1 MPTIKEIAELANV
14 SSSTVSR
21 ILNGDESIQV
31 SLETRKRVL
40 AVAEKLNYIVKSNKN
55 TNNTIGTIAIT
66 NWYTKEITLADLFM
80 RSILWGL
87 ESTLKTAG
95 YKIIRSDFNDSLPDE
110 NTIDGIIAVG
120 EYHGK
125 NMQQLR
131 NLNKPLVIINQDTL
145 YEDISCVTIDFK
157 YSVTKIIEYFEQ
169 EGHEKIGMIEGKNKY
184 SLKNHIMDPRAKT
197 FRDEMKKRGKLNED
211 YIFLGD
217 FSIDS
222 GYQQMI
228 QAIDTLKE
236 DLPTAFF
243 INSDTMAIGA
253 LRALN
258 ERQIPCPEQV
268 RIIGFGNVEVGNYM
282 TPKLSTVELNAS
294 QMGTY
299 GAILIQSIMNGQ
311 QNTPVNIITGTKLL
325 IKET

>member
-1 MPTIKEIAELANV
+1 
-14 SSSTVSR
+14 
-21 ILNGDESIQV
+21 
-31 SLETRKRVL
+31 
-40 AVAEKLNYIVKSNKN
+40 
-55 TNNTIGTIAIT
+55 
-66 NWYTKEITLADLFM
+66 M

-95 YKIIRSDFNDSLPDE
+95 YKIIRSDFNDSLPDK

-125 NMQQLR
+125 NLQQLR

>member
-40 AVAEKLNYIVKSNKN
+40 SVAEKLNYIVKSNKN
-55 TNNTIGTIAIT
+55 TNNAIGTIAIT

-131 NLNKPLVIINQDTL
+131 KDR
-145 YEDISCVTIDFK
+145 K
-157 YSVTKIIEYFEQ
+157 SV
-169 EGHEKIGMIEGKNKY
+169 
-184 SLKNHIMDPRAKT
+184 
-197 FRDEMKKRGKLNED
+197 
-211 YIFLGD
+211 
-217 FSIDS
+217 
-222 GYQQMI
+222 
-228 QAIDTLKE
+228 
-236 DLPTAFF
+236 
-243 INSDTMAIGA
+243 
-253 LRALN
+253 
-258 ERQIPCPEQV
+258 V
-268 RIIGFGNVEVGNYM
+268 
-282 TPKLSTVELNAS
+282 
-294 QMGTY
+294 
-299 GAILIQSIMNGQ
+299 
-311 QNTPVNIITGTKLL
+311 
-325 IKET
+325 

>member
-40 AVAEKLNYIVKSNKN
+40 SVAEKLNYIVKSNKN
-55 TNNTIGTIAIT
+55 TNNAIGTIAIT

-95 YKIIRSDFNDSLPDE
+95 YKIIRSDFNDSLPDK

-125 NMQQLR
+125 NLQQLR

-184 SLKNHIMDPRAKT
+184 SLENHKIHVMDTFDYFRYAKKKGLQYDVIVLDPPSFARNGKKVFTVAKN
-197 FRDEMKKRGKLNED
+197 
-211 YIFLGD
+211 YGD
-217 FSIDS
+217 LITDS
-222 GYQQMI
+222 LPILADKGMI
-228 QAIDTLKE
+228 VA
-236 DLPTAFF
+236 
-243 INSDTMAIGA
+243 
-253 LRALN
+253 
-258 ERQIPCPEQV
+258 
-268 RIIGFGNVEVGNYM
+268 
-282 TPKLSTVELNAS
+282 STNAS
-294 QMGTY
+294 NVTVAKFKNMIEKSFQAAHVQY
-299 GAILIQSIMNGQ
+299 RLVERYQLPADFVANEKYEESNYLKVFIYQ
-311 QNTPVNIITGTKLL
+311 KL
-325 IKET
+325 

>member
-40 AVAEKLNYIVKSNKN
+40 SVAEKLNYIVKSNKN
-55 TNNTIGTIAIT
+55 TNNAIGTIAIT

-95 YKIIRSDFNDSLPDE
+95 YKIIRSDFNDSLPDK

-125 NMQQLR
+125 NLQQLR

-184 SLKNHIMDPRAKT
+184 S
-197 FRDEMKKRGKLNED
+197 
-211 YIFLGD
+211 
-217 FSIDS
+217 
-222 GYQQMI
+222 
-228 QAIDTLKE
+228 
-236 DLPTAFF
+236 
-243 INSDTMAIGA
+243 
-253 LRALN
+253 
-258 ERQIPCPEQV
+258 
-268 RIIGFGNVEVGNYM
+268 
-282 TPKLSTVELNAS
+282 
-294 QMGTY
+294 
-299 GAILIQSIMNGQ
+299 
-311 QNTPVNIITGTKLL
+311 
-325 IKET
+325 